1 LMVLAEL
8 SKKMSETLLWI
19 GVGVALVVAPFM
31 GWSEMGAAD
40 FKSESPLTLI
50 STNFSFL
57 ELSLCF

>member
-1 LMVLAEL
+1 MDEKLMVLAEL

-40 FKSESPLTLI
+40 FKSESP
-50 STNFSFL
+50 
-57 ELSLCF
+57 